1 MESRHLWTAIFE
13 STSRALSGGSQH
25 LQTAGT
31 NEHVLTSSP
40 AALQF
45 EAGHIANVQTP
56 TTNAYK
62 RLQPSKTLLLTRRA
76 PYIRPSSSASSAWI
90 NIHSNHPLIPL
101 SLGHPPAE
109 ATSGIRHLLFP
120 FADVRKRCFSVS
132 AFASFFQPVLPLKP
146 SYTVPTKQQFFH
158 CHTSQPPT
166 HPSSNV
172 RHRQPRITTPQLS
185 TKARQVQLRQAV
197 GRLQFSYHRVPVTR
211 TALGN
216 QSGRWTVDPY
226 TFLRNEAH
234 LRR

>member
-158 CHTSQPPT
+158 CHTSQPQLIH
-166 HPSSNV
+166 HPMFATASPALQRRSSQRKLDKSSSDKLLVVCNS
-172 RHRQPRITTPQLS
+172 PIIAFP
-185 TKARQVQLRQAV
+185 
-197 GRLQFSYHRVPVTR
+197 
-211 TALGN
+211 
-216 QSGRWTVDPY
+216 
-226 TFLRNEAH
+226 
-234 LRR
+234 